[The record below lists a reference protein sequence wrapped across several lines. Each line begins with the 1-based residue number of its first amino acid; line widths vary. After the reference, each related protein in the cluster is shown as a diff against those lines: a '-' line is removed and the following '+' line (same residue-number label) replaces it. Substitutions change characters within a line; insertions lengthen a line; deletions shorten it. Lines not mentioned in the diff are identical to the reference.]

1 MDNMQQDT
9 MIITIVALVINC
21 FTVFAILIDDDL
33 TQEQRAYLIW
43 LLLINILFTV
53 VEYIAFSISVKAWTK
68 SYATAS
74 NW

>member
-21 FTVFAILIDDDL
+21 FTVFAIHIDDDL
-33 TQEQRAYLIW
+33 TEEQRAYLIW

-68 SYATAS
+68 SHATAS